1 MPTHEV
7 IQLLFA
13 FCIGVACGIIICMIF
28 TAVKRKN
35 NEDNEAIK
43 PASDPIAE
51 DWLNAFARSHDFTPR
66 ETEVFMMLVTTGYKN
81 QEIAD
86 SLFMS
91 RSKLQNHI
99 SSIYEKAKVKNRAGL
114 MLAIQERV

>member
-43 PASDPIAE
+43 PGCFI
-51 DWLNAFARSHDFTPR
+51 RSHI
-66 ETEVFMMLVTTGYKN
+66 VS
-81 QEIAD
+81 IAVYYENANPD
-86 SLFMS
+86 LLFMDH
-91 RSKLQNHI
+91 LII
-99 SSIYEKAKVKNRAGL
+99 SL
-114 MLAIQERV
+114 P